1 MKKIFLLFFCFLF
14 VNNIFAKEER
24 YKYEKILFLP
34 GIPWGMT
41 FIEKNRLLITNKDGN
56 IFLYNVYNKD
66 LKKLEHNLKIMNK
79 GQGGLL
85 DIKISVNF
93 KNDSFIY
100 VTYVKQINKKLQ
112 VVLARAKYKKVLK
125 FVDIFISKI
134 SSKTSKHFGSR
145 ISFDKNNH
153 VFISIGDRGIRP
165 LAQDLSSHAGS
176 IIRLNLDGSIPFDNP
191 FVNKKNVLQEIY
203 SYGHR
208 NPQGLFFDTNRNIL
222 FSSEHGPRGG
232 DEINIIKK
240 AANYGWPEVSYG
252 KEYTSFSYVGE
263 ARKKVGYE
271 DAIKVYIPS
280 IAPSSLL
287 VYSGNVFKQWKGDL
301 FIGALKLR
309 HINHIILD
317 KNLKVIKEERLF
329 ENLNKRIRNIIEDK
343 EGNIYFSS
351 DSGSIYKITKE

>member
-1 MKKIFLLFFCFLF
+1 MKKILLLFCCFIF
-14 VNNIFAKEER
+14 VNNIFAQEEQR
-24 YKYEKILFLP
+24 YKFEKILSLP

-41 FIEKNRLLITNKDGN
+41 FIEKTKLLITTKDGK
-56 IFLYNVYNKD
+56 IFLYNLPNKN
-66 LKKLEHNLKIMNK
+66 LRKIEHNLKITNK

-100 VTYVKQINKKLQ
+100 VTYVKEIKKKLQ
-112 VVLARAKYKKVLK
+112 VVIARAKYNKVLQ
-125 FVDIFISKI
+125 FVDIFVSKI
-134 SSKTSKHFGSR
+134 SSNTSKHFGSR

-153 VFISIGDRGIRP
+153 IFISIGDRGIRP
-165 LAQDLSSHAGS
+165 LAQDLLSHAGS
-176 IIRLNLDGSIPFDNP
+176 IIRLNLDGSTPKDNP
-191 FVNKKNVLQEIY
+191 FISKKSALKEIY

-208 NPQGLFFDTNRNIL
+208 NPQGLFFDKNRNIL

-252 KEYTSFSYVGE
+252 KEYISFSYVGE
-263 ARKKVGYE
+263 ARKKIGME

-287 VYSGNVFKQWKGDL
+287 VYSGKVFKQWKGDL
-301 FIGALKLR
+301 FLGALKLR
-309 HINHIILD
+309 HINRIVLD
-317 KNLKVIKEERLF
+317 ENLKVIKEEWLF
-329 ENLNKRIRNIIEDK
+329 KNLNERIRNIIEDK

-351 DSGSIYKITKE
+351 DSGNIYKIKK